1 MPTPFT
7 HLAFA
12 QRALHDLTLTGSH
25 REAVELSRSAFLLGS
40 IAADARVGAGAPR
53 SHTHFYVYDQPMED
67 HPWRVM
73 LKRNPA
79 LWSPHDA
86 AHRAFI
92 AGYVAHLAM
101 DEYWS
106 LNMVRPHFIQREWA
120 TGRWRLLM
128 LHVILIFMDERDYHQ
143 REGWQAETLHTA
155 QPNAWLEFLSDDD
168 LRLWRDLIHAQI
180 TPHGI
185 SQTYEIFGQRVGM
198 PADELRALMDTD
210 AKLHENLWQYVSQE
224 TLAEIEQGMYHFALE
239 QMRAYLDESAL
250 R

>member
-12 QRALHDLTLTGSH
+12 QRALHDSMLPQPYRDVLEH
-25 REAVELSRSAFLLGS
+25 SRSGFLLGS

-79 LWSPHDA
+79 LLTPLDA

-120 TGRWRLLM
+120 TNRWRLLM

-143 REGWQAETLHTA
+143 RESWQAETLHAA
-155 QPNAWLEFLSDDD
+155 QPNGWLDFLSDDD

-180 TPHGI
+180 VPHGV
-185 SQTYEIFGQRVGM
+185 SQTYAIFGQRVGM
-198 PADELRALMDTD
+198 PPDELHGLMDTD
-210 AKLHENLWQYVSQE
+210 AKLYENLWQYVSQE
-224 TLAEIEQGMYHFALE
+224 TLAEIEQGMYAFALE
-239 QMRAYLDESAL
+239 QMRAYVDESAL